1 MASDEDRLFEF
12 VRKGLSG
19 IEMGGHAFDHTR
31 RVYAIAME
39 IGRKL
44 GANLRILG
52 AAAILHDVG
61 RSREEETGISHSRL
75 SGEMSVDL
83 LRENGYTEEEITG
96 IVGAIRTHRFS
107 EGIEPTS
114 LEGRILSDADKLD
127 AIGAIGVY
135 RSIAYTSVDAR
146 DAEGFLKHAEDKLL
160 KLRDLMYTD
169 EARVIA
175 ESRHKVL
182 EEFVNQLRAEMT

>member
-1 MASDEDRLFEF
+1 MASEEDKLFEF
-12 VRKGLSG
+12 VYEELSG
-19 IEMGGHAFDHTR
+19 SEMGAHAFDHTT
-31 RVYAIAME
+31 RVHAISMN

-44 GANLRILG
+44 SANLRILG

-61 RSREEETGISHSRL
+61 RAREEETGISHSKL

-83 LRENGYTEEEITG
+83 LREIGYTEEEIAE
-96 IVGAIRTHRFS
+96 IVEAIRTHRFS
-107 EGIEPTS
+107 EGLEPNS

-135 RSIAYTSVDAR
+135 RSIAHTLVDGR
-146 DAEGFLKHAEDKLL
+146 GVEGFLKHANDKLL

-169 EARVIA
+169 EARAVA
-175 ESRHKVL
+175 ENRHRML
-182 EEFVNQLRAEMT
+182 ESFVNQLRTEIT